1 MTSASVRLFFVSD
14 DDEIFRVPNTK
25 FDRLLRGSSEENTEP
40 FAGKRVRA
48 AEIIVQLENRRP
60 LQVLRAIYY
69 YLHFN
74 EQGIL
79 DYDRFVKDG
88 GIVANAGIPGIYAEK
103 VQGNLINAQQKFAKR
118 QRDHTVWWKP
128 GVQLERNIL
137 DASIDEFKCKLFNN
151 RLNSNA
157 FFAQ

>member
-1 MTSASVRLFFVSD
+1 MSSASVRIYFVS

-25 FDRLLRGSSEENTEP
+25 FEKLLRGSFEEKTER

-74 EQGIL
+74 EKGIL
-79 DYDRFVKDG
+79 DYDRFMKDG
-88 GIVANAGIPGIYAEK
+88 GIVANAGIPDIFTKK
-103 VQGNLINAQQKFAKR
+103 VQGNLINAQQEFAKR
-118 QRDHTVWWKP
+118 KRDHSVWWKP
-128 GVQLERNIL
+128 GVQLESNIL
-137 DASIDEFKCKLFNN
+137 DASIGEFKCK
-151 RLNSNA
+151 RL
-157 FFAQ
+157 